1 MIILVTVLITLLVI
15 VLLACIILKLGM
27 PYARDIL
34 HKSTEICC
42 YVNTYH
48 YDKCEVDRIKIG
60 KDLLYKTLQLKDKY
74 PISRDKS
81 DFIFWALYT
90 QFYNK
95 LLDTVPIY
103 ITKYHNRTLS
113 EGEERGTAKFLDGY
127 LAQQEKEFEKYATED
142 EIARRKASN
151 ICETKNSDI
160 PHLQS

>member
-1 MIILVTVLITLLVI
+1 MAILSTIIITILVDILLIYLL
-15 VLLACIILKLGM
+15 LKLGV

-34 HKSTEICC
+34 DKATEISC

-60 KDLLYKTLQLKDKY
+60 KDLLYKSLQLKKKSS
-74 PISRDKS
+74 ISKEKS

-113 EGEERGTAKFLDGY
+113 EGEKRGTAKFLDKY
-127 LAQQEKEFEKYATED
+127 LQQQEEEFDKYATED
-142 EIARRKASN
+142 ERARRQASN
-151 ICETKNSDI
+151 INEAE
-160 PHLQS
+160 Q